1 LALLLQRGSL
11 SRARVGIT
19 TAWSAIGVVKPVPRE
34 LRRLPEV
41 RWAKLAL
48 LAVLGALFVF
58 LPAGWSASKQLLA
71 AFAIVWAM
79 VGVSLVVLTGWGG
92 HISLGQ
98 FGIVGVG
105 AVVGG
110 NLVAKSHTDLFL
122 ALLAAGAAGAL
133 IALIVGLPALRIQGL
148 FLAVTTLAF
157 AIALNAYFFNPDR
170 FSSLLPS
177 DITRPFLWH
186 RFDMESNYVSYLTC
200 LAFLALAV
208 LAAIGVRKARSGRVV
223 VATRDNSRAADA
235 AAVPTMNAKLSAFIL
250 SGVICGVA
258 GGLQVL

>member
-1 LALLLQRGSL
+1 VIIVALLAQRGAL
-11 SRARVGIT
+11 SRAKVGIT
-19 TAWSAIGVVKPVPRE
+19 SAWSATGVVKPIPRE
-34 LRRLPEV
+34 LRALPEV
-41 RWAKLAL
+41 RWVKLAL
-48 LAVLGALFVF
+48 VALVAGLAVAI
-58 LPAGWSASKQLLA
+58 PSGWSPSGQLLA

-92 HISLGQ
+92 NISLGQ

-110 NLVAKSHTDLFL
+110 NLVAKSHSDLFL
-122 ALLAAGAAGAL
+122 ALIAAGIAGAVT
-133 IALIVGLPALRIQGL
+133 ALIVGLPALRIQGL

-186 RFDMESNYVSYLTC
+186 RFDMESNYVSYLVC

-208 LAAIGVRKARSGRVV
+208 VAAIGVRKARSGLWRR
-223 VATRDNSRAADA
+223 ATTHGP
-235 AAVPTMNAKLSAFIL
+235 PTPPL
-250 SGVICGVA
+250 CPP
-258 GGLQVL
+258 

>member
-1 LALLLQRGSL
+1 PSFQNVVFFVVIIVALLVQRGSL
-11 SRARVGIT
+11 SRARIGLT
-19 TAWSAIGVVKPVPRE
+19 TAWSAIGVVKPIPRE

-41 RWAKLAL
+41 RWVKMAL
-48 LAVLGALFVF
+48 LSLLATLFIVV
-58 LPAGWSASKQLLA
+58 PIGWSNSSQLLA

-110 NLVAKSHTDLFL
+110 NLVAKSHIDLFL
-122 ALLAAGAAGAL
+122 ALIVAGAAGAVV
-133 IALIVGLPALRIQGL
+133 ALVVGLPALRIQGL

-170 FSSLLPS
+170 FSSLLPR

-186 RFDMESNYVSYLTC
+186 RFDMESNYGSYRVR
-200 LAFLALAV
+200 LAFPALAV
-208 LAAIGVRKARSGRVV
+208 LSAIGGRKAR
-223 VATRDNSRAADA
+223 
-235 AAVPTMNAKLSAFIL
+235 
-250 SGVICGVA
+250 
-258 GGLQVL
+258 